1 MNKEIIRGM
10 MTSNN
15 SNEQNNLVM
24 TKLKEENE
32 NLNQNVERLYK
43 ENNVYR
49 EKVHIN

>member
-1 MNKEIIRGM
+1 

-15 SNEQNNLVM
+15 SNEQNNLVL

-32 NLNQNVERLYK
+32 NLNQNIERLYK

-49 EKVHIN
+49 EKVNF